1 MLDLR
6 NVRFAYRRMEQ
17 PYDFSMQV
25 QPGEIVLVAGRS
37 GSGKSTLLDL
47 IAGFR
52 TPLSGRLEL
61 DGADLL
67 ALPPEARPVSILF
80 QNDNLFDHLTVTRNL
95 ALGLPR
101 DAPPGEA
108 AAAIMQ
114 ALEQVG
120 LPGYADR
127 IVTQL
132 SGGQKQRVALA
143 RTLLREKPV
152 LLLDEPFAN
161 LDAETAEDMRRLV
174 KDLTRRQNWHTIIV
188 SHLSEDAEM
197 LADRAYWLENYSL
210 AAA

>member
-1 MLDLR
+1 MLDLK
-6 NVRFAYRRMEQ
+6 NVRFAYKGMEH
-17 PYDFSMQV
+17 PYDFTVQV

-52 TPLSGRLEL
+52 TPTSGSVRLDEK
-61 DGADLL
+61 DLL
-67 ALPPEARPVSILF
+67 PLPPEERPVSILF
-80 QNDNLFDHLTVTRNL
+80 QNDNLFDHLSVARNL

-101 DAPPGEA
+101 GTSPADET
-108 AAAIMQ
+108 AAITE
-114 ALEQVG
+114 ALDQVG
-120 LPGYADR
+120 LPHYGDR

-152 LLLDEPFAN
+152 VLLDEPFAN
-161 LDAETAEDMRRLV
+161 LDAETAEEMRQLV
-174 KDLTRRQNWHTIIV
+174 KQLTNKQNWHTVIV
-188 SHLSEDAEM
+188 SHLSEDAEV

-210 AAA
+210 AEA